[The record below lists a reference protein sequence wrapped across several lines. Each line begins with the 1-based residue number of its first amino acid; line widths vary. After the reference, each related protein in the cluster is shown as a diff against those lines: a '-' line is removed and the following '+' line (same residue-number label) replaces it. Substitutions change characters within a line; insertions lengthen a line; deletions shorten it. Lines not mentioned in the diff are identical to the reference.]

1 MSDLLLGIDIG
12 TTNIKAVLATA
23 NGRVVAQAQRGY
35 PIYRPHPNH
44 VEQDP
49 EDWWQG
55 TIAVTREV
63 MGMATAVP
71 EQIIGIGISGQGCA
85 VTLIDYAGQVVRPAI
100 IWMDSRAEPQS
111 AALRQTCAALM
122 LERNGKQPAPYNA
135 DPVLMWL
142 QQHEPTSIAA
152 AQCSL
157 TTTGYINFRLTGEP
171 VTNISDASIL
181 FAFDLV
187 KDDWS
192 DELINAFNLPRKL
205 YPRIAPCHEIIGG
218 LTSMAARELGLR
230 PGTPVIA
237 GGEDT
242 SSAGLSIG
250 AGRPGQAFLS
260 LGTAGTMY
268 AVGES
273 LTIHPQLLAFRH
285 VVPHTYLLGG
295 SMAAV
300 GGALSW
306 CRDLLGGNA
315 DFGTLTALAAQ
326 SNPGADGLI
335 FLPYLSGELQPIN
348 DGHARGVFFG
358 LRMHTG
364 QPQLI
369 RAVMEGAAYAIAH
382 NVKIAAQVGAT
393 INEIR
398 AVGGPTR
405 SPLWCQIMADVIG
418 RPISVMVD
426 NAGAP
431 LGNALLTAVGLG
443 LIDDPVAVANQEAYV
458 GHIYTPHPDR
468 QAQYA
473 PLFAIYQRL
482 YPLLRE
488 EFAALAGIGTGNQE
502 LRIGETLCD

>member
-12 TTNIKAVLATA
+12 TTNIKAVLATPD
-23 NGRVVAQAQRGY
+23 GHVVAQAQRGY

-55 TIAVTREV
+55 TVAVTQEV
-63 MGMATAVP
+63 IGMATAVP
-71 EQIIGIGISGQGCA
+71 DQIIGIGISGQGCA
-85 VTLIDYAGQVVRPAI
+85 VTLIDDAGSVIRPAI

-111 AALRQTCAALM
+111 ATLRQTCAAAILQH
-122 LERNGKQPAPYNA
+122 NGKQPAPYNA

-142 QQHEPTSIAA
+142 QAHEPAAIEA

-171 VTNISDASIL
+171 VENISDASIL
-181 FAFDLV
+181 FAFDLE
-187 KDDWS
+187 KDTWT
-192 DELINAFNLPRKL
+192 DELIDAFGLPRKL
-205 YPRIAPCHEIIGG
+205 YPRVAPSHEIIGG
-218 LTSMAARELGLR
+218 LTALAARELGLR

-242 SSAGLSIG
+242 SSAGLAIG
-250 AGRPGQAFLS
+250 AGHPGQAFLS

-268 AVGES
+268 VVEDQP
-273 LTIHPQLLAFRH
+273 TIHPQLLAFRH
-285 VVPHTYLLGG
+285 VLPQTSLLGG

-306 CRDLLGGNA
+306 CRDLLSGHA

-348 DGHARGVFFG
+348 DGNARGVFFG
-358 LRMHTG
+358 LSMRTG
-364 QPQLI
+364 QPQFV

-382 NVKIAAQVGAT
+382 NVQIATQVGAT

-418 RPISVMVD
+418 KPISVLVD
-426 NAGAP
+426 NVGAP
-431 LGNALLTAVGLG
+431 LGNALLAAVGLG
-443 LIDDPVAVANQEAYV
+443 LIDDPVAVANKEAFV
-458 GHIYTPHPDR
+458 GHVYTPRPKQ
-468 QAQYA
+468 QARYR
-473 PLFAIYQRL
+473 PMFAMYQRL
-482 YPLLRE
+482 YPLLRD
-488 EFAALAGIGTGNQE
+488 EFATLAGIG
-502 LRIGETLCD
+502 D

>member
-12 TTNIKAVLATA
+12 TTNIKAVLATP
-23 NGRVVAQAQRGY
+23 NGQVLAQAHTGY
-35 PIYRPHPNH
+35 PTYRPRPNY

-55 TIAVTREV
+55 AITVTRAV
-63 MGMATAVP
+63 MGMITAVP
-71 EQIIGIGISGQGCA
+71 EQIVGIGISGQGCA
-85 VTLIDYAGQVVRPAI
+85 VTLIDESGQVVRPAI
-100 IWMDSRAEPQS
+100 IWMDSRAESQCET
-111 AALRQTCAALM
+111 LRQTCADAILQ
-122 LERNGKQPAPYNA
+122 RNGKQPAPYNA

-142 QQHEPTSIAA
+142 QQHEPQSIAA

-157 TTTGYINFRLTGEP
+157 TTTGYINYRLTGEP
-171 VTNISDASIL
+171 VENISDASIL
-181 FAFDLV
+181 FAFDLA
-187 KDDWS
+187 KDTWS
-192 DELINAFNLPRKL
+192 DELIDAFGLPRKL
-205 YPRIAPCHEIIGG
+205 YPRTAPSHEIIGG
-218 LTSMAARELGLR
+218 LTTLAARELGLR

-242 SSAGLSIG
+242 SSSGLAIG

-268 AVGES
+268 VVEES
-273 LTIHPQLLAFRH
+273 PTIHPQLLTFRH
-285 VVPHTYLLGG
+285 VLPDSYLLGG

-306 CRDLLGGNA
+306 CRDLLGGHA

-326 SNPGADGLI
+326 AKPGADGLI

-348 DGHARGVFFG
+348 DGNARGVFFG
-358 LRMHTG
+358 LSMRTG
-364 QPQLI
+364 QPQFI

-382 NVKIAAQVGAT
+382 NVKIATGTGAS

-418 RPISVMVD
+418 KPLSVLVD
-426 NAGAP
+426 NTGAP
-431 LGNALLTAVGLG
+431 LGNALLVATSLG
-443 LIDDPVAVANQEAYV
+443 LIDDPVAVANSEAFV
-458 GHIYTPHPDR
+458 GHVYTPRPDR
-468 QAQYA
+468 QAIYE
-473 PLFAIYQRL
+473 PLFAMYQRL
-482 YPLLRE
+482 YPLLHE
-488 EFAALAGIGTGNQE
+488 EYAALAELEIG
-502 LRIGETLCD
+502 D

>member
-12 TTNIKAVLATA
+12 TTNIKAVLATPT
-23 NGRVVAQAQRGY
+23 GQVVAQAHTGY
-35 PIYRPHPNH
+35 PIYRPRPNH
-44 VEQDP
+44 VEQNP

-55 TIAVTREV
+55 VITVTREV
-63 MGMATAVP
+63 MGMITAVP
-71 EQIIGIGISGQGCA
+71 EQILAIGISGQGCA
-85 VTLIDYAGQVVRPAI
+85 VTLIDDAGQVVRPAI
-100 IWMDSRAEPQS
+100 IWMDNRAEAQCEV
-111 AALRQTCAALM
+111 LRQTCADAILQT
-122 LERNGKQPAPYNA
+122 NGKQPAPYNA

-142 QQHEPTSIAA
+142 QQHEPDAIAA

-157 TTTGYINFRLTGEP
+157 TTTGYINYRLTGEP
-171 VTNISDASIL
+171 IENISDASIL
-181 FAFDLV
+181 FAFDLA
-187 KDDWS
+187 KDTWS
-192 DELINAFNLPRKL
+192 DELIAAFGLPRKL
-205 YPRIAPCHEIIGG
+205 YPRVAPSHEIIGG
-218 LTSMAARELGLR
+218 LTTLAARELGLR

-242 SSAGLSIG
+242 SSSGLAIG
-250 AGRPGQAFLS
+250 AGQPGQAFLS

-268 AVGES
+268 VVEKS
-273 LTIHPQLLAFRH
+273 PTIHPQLLTFRH
-285 VVPHTYLLGG
+285 VLPHSYLLGG

-306 CRDLLGGNA
+306 CRDLLGGHA

-348 DGHARGVFFG
+348 DGNARGVFFG
-358 LRMHTG
+358 LTMRTA
-364 QPQLI
+364 QPQFV

-382 NVKIAAQVGAT
+382 NVKIATETGAS

-418 RPISVMVD
+418 KPISVLVD
-426 NAGAP
+426 NTGAP
-431 LGNALLTAVGLG
+431 LGNTLLAATGLG
-443 LIDDPVAVANQEAYV
+443 LIDDPVAVANNEVFV
-458 GHIYTPHPDR
+458 GHIYTPRPDR
-468 QAQYA
+468 QATDE

-482 YPLLRE
+482 HPVLHEEYALLAE
-488 EFAALAGIGTGNQE
+488 LGIG
-502 LRIGETLCD
+502 D

>member
-1 MSDLLLGIDIG
+1 MSELLLGIDIG
-12 TTNIKAVLATA
+12 TTNIKAVLATPD
-23 NGRVVAQAQRGY
+23 GQVVAQAYTGY
-35 PIYRPHPNH
+35 PTYHPQPNH

-55 TIAVTREV
+55 TVTVTREV
-63 MGMATAVP
+63 MEMATAVP
-71 EQIIGIGISGQGCA
+71 DQIVGIGISGQGCA
-85 VTLIDYAGQVVRPAI
+85 VTLIDDAGKVVRPAI

-111 AALRQTCAALM
+111 ATLRQTCAANILQH
-122 LERNGKQPAPYNA
+122 NGKQPAPYNA

-142 QQHEPTSIAA
+142 QAHEPAAIAA

-157 TTTGYINFRLTGEP
+157 TSTGYINYRLTGEP
-171 VTNISDASIL
+171 VENISDASIL
-181 FAFDLV
+181 FAFDLE
-187 KDDWS
+187 KDTWS
-192 DELINAFNLPRKL
+192 NDLIDAFGLPRKL
-205 YPRIAPCHEIIGG
+205 YPRVVPSYEIIGG
-218 LTSMAARELGLR
+218 LTPLAARELGLR

-242 SSAGLSIG
+242 SSAGLAIG

-268 AVGES
+268 VVEES
-273 LTIHPQLLAFRH
+273 PTIHPQLLAFRH
-285 VVPHTYLLGG
+285 VLPHKYLLGG

-300 GGALSW
+300 GGALNW
-306 CRDLLGGNA
+306 CRDLLGGHA

-326 SNPGADGLI
+326 SDPGADGLI

-364 QPQLI
+364 QPQFI
-369 RAVMEGAAYAIAH
+369 RAVMEGAAYAIAQ
-382 NVKIAAQVGAT
+382 NVKIATQVGAT
-393 INEIR
+393 ISEIR

-418 RPISVMVD
+418 KPVSVLVD

-431 LGNALLTAVGLG
+431 LGNTLLASAGLG
-443 LIDDPVAVANQEAYV
+443 LIDDPVAVANREAFV
-458 GHIYTPHPDR
+458 GHIYTL
-468 QAQYA
+468 AQ
-473 PLFAIYQRL
+473 
-482 YPLLRE
+482 
-488 EFAALAGIGTGNQE
+488 IGKRNMPPV
-502 LRIGETLCD
+502 